1 MFEFYDKDYFI
12 MRSNSTILIKD
23 STILFL
29 FFILVRLQ
37 FYIYAQI
44 CPAGLLI
51 HIFDSLIKKKK
62 VPAREIQ
69 GSGEC
74 AVVQFSLSY
83 DLIDFFLNNTQ
94 LQAAGRSV
102 RHGRCTLINNLWRMK
117 IEIVLLKITVC
128 VNNVTGSHSRKRAD
142 GFGTDEVMTN

>member
-29 FFILVRLQ
+29 FFILVCLQ

-62 VPAREIQ
+62 KKVPAREI
-69 GSGEC
+69 
-74 AVVQFSLSY
+74 
-83 DLIDFFLNNTQ
+83 
-94 LQAAGRSV
+94 
-102 RHGRCTLINNLWRMK
+102 
-117 IEIVLLKITVC
+117 
-128 VNNVTGSHSRKRAD
+128 
-142 GFGTDEVMTN
+142 